1 MQKIYYD
8 TIKDIKL
15 KEISK
20 YDQWYYYPTEQVRC
34 GFMGMDFNK
43 NGIQDEEDL
52 IIMDELENNHQ
63 TNASTT
69 VSVIVVVIVAIVMC
83 WIIRG

>member
-20 YDQWYYYPTEQVRC
+20 YDQWYYYPTEQVGC

>member
-1 MQKIYYD
+1 
-8 TIKDIKL
+8 
-15 KEISK
+15 
-20 YDQWYYYPTEQVRC
+20 
-34 GFMGMDFNK
+34 MGMDFNK

-52 IIMDELENNHQ
+52 IIIDELENNHQ